1 MSSRNYFWK
10 LKWLLALLL
19 MMLLDFSPFP
29 VSSLVLLYIF
39 FFKPLWFKAVI
50 DRLYQTNN

>member
-1 MSSRNYFWK
+1 MSNRNYFWR

-50 DRLYQTNN
+50 DRLYAAE